1 MLIFVFLACVLM
13 IGFSVWMALSL
24 KKAHLNE
31 MLWKEKHQGKV
42 DQLGLLQAELES
54 SKRLVDALRIENKV
68 ADEQRAIFET
78 MLIEQKKNAAEKI
91 EILSEAHQKLTESFK
106 ALSADALT
114 NNSRSFLELAATKL
128 QGFQD
133 VAKIDLQMR
142 QNAINDFIKPVKE
155 SLDKFDVK
163 IQETEKQR
171 AATYQSLSEQ
181 IKLISSSHHQ
191 LQTET
196 SNLVKALRMPQVRGR
211 WGEIQL
217 KRVVEM
223 AGMLEHCDFIQ
234 QESITSDDRRL
245 RPDMVVKLPNQKQ
258 IVIDAKTPLNAYLE
272 SLEATDETVRVA
284 KLKEHARQVKTHII
298 QLAAKSYWDQFPAT
312 PEFIVLFLP
321 SETFFSAALEQDP
334 TLIEYGVDQRVIL
347 ATPTTLI
354 ALLRSVA
361 YGWRQE
367 LIAKNAQQISKLG
380 KTLYERLRILS
391 EHFDDIRKGL
401 DRTVDAYNKAAV
413 SIESRIFVTARNLEK
428 LGASTE
434 DEIPTVVSIDK
445 VLRTLQPIQDLLP
458 PESIDL

>member
-1 MLIFVFLACVLM
+1 M
-13 IGFSVWMALSL
+13 S
-24 KKAHLNE
+24 
-31 MLWKEKHQGKV
+31 
-42 DQLGLLQAELES
+42 
-54 SKRLVDALRIENKV
+54 R
-68 ADEQRAIFET
+68 
-78 MLIEQKKNAAEKI
+78 KKNAAEKI

-133 VAKIDLQMR
+133 IAKIDLQMR